1 DARRDSNTDMIF
13 FLLTDI
19 RSESSRLVFSGDGAA
34 ETVGEAFGKEAVQGV
49 LLEDVV
55 SRKKQFIPAV
65 LGAIDRM

>member
-1 DARRDSNTDMIF
+1 MIDAGRRHIYEKDRRF
-13 FLLTDI
+13 
-19 RSESSRLVFSGDGAA
+19 RGSRLVFSGDGAA
-34 ETVGEAFGKEAVQGV
+34 ETVGEAFGKEAEQGV